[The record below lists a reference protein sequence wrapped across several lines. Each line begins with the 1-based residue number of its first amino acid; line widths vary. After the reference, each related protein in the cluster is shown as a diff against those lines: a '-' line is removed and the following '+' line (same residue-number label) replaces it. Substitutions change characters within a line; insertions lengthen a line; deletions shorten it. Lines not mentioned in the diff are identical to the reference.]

1 VDVNTKI
8 DRFDIDLK
16 LWGDALV
23 EVASALEFFYVGIVT
38 NEIEKQIENALKVT
52 LPSIVDGMIE
62 KSEGVLPIPI
72 VPNWMVNLESETK
85 Y

>member
-38 NEIEKQIENALKVT
+38 NEIEK
-52 LPSIVDGMIE
+52 
-62 KSEGVLPIPI
+62 
-72 VPNWMVNLESETK
+72 
-85 Y
+85 